1 VKKEEAEG
9 DKDGEEGGDED
20 APPKVE
26 VKEVKEEDAFYSIRY
41 KFYFYWFI
49 FCVLTSYHFSRSDVN
64 CFTKRMPITRKKVLA
79 QCI

>member
-1 VKKEEAEG
+1 MKKEEAEG

-41 KFYFYWFI
+41 KFYFY
-49 FCVLTSYHFSRSDVN
+49 
-64 CFTKRMPITRKKVLA
+64 
-79 QCI
+79 